1 MSNVQIPHKISH
13 EKQYENPQG
22 GLNYALPKQESQR
35 LHDTHVH

>member
-13 EKQYENPQG
+13 EKQYGFQG